1 MDEAKAR
8 AAEFIN
14 ETVIRGEDSNGNP
27 IITNLAYL
35 KNNLDRLLAF

>member
-1 MDEAKAR
+1 
-8 AAEFIN
+8 
-14 ETVIRGEDSNGNP
+14 VIRGRDSGDNP